1 MTPSAPTIEKQ
12 PVFVHTFG
20 NLAFE
25 YNGNTFYCNSNGSS
39 KKWGVL
45 VYLLLN
51 RNRAVTQTELIDV
64 FWDNDTSVNP
74 SGALKTLL
82 YRLRHTLYPLF
93 GEDDLIVSGR
103 GVYYWNSNYE
113 IHPDSDKFDQLCTV
127 GHNVNL
133 SSDERMEAYTKAIHL
148 YQGSYLPLLQSQ
160 LWLIPR
166 ATHYQTAYVD
176 AVLELAN
183 LLIHAHKYCELNE
196 ICALSTALEPLDEH
210 LHALTVKSHILQGNT
225 AAALE
230 HYEKS
235 TDYLY
240 KNLGIHPSAEL
251 QALYEEIIKTDQ
263 CVETDLYKIQNDLSE
278 TVLKPGAFVCDYSLF
293 REIYRLEARR
303 CMRSCNPIHIALIT
317 VLTTSGNI
325 PKLDKLGSAMEHLLT
340 IITLNLRQGDVVS
353 KYSGAQYVI
362 LLFGANYEDSE
373 KILHRIS
380 CSYRKNRTPHYRLAY
395 KIRELLLPEH
405 EV

>member
-1 MTPSAPTIEKQ
+1 MTRSAPTIEKR
-12 PVFVHTFG
+12 PVFVQTFG
-20 NLAFE
+20 NLALE
-25 YNGNTFYCNSNGSS
+25 YNGTTFCCNSNRSS

-51 RNRAVTQTELIDV
+51 RNRTVTQADLIDV
-64 FWDNDTSVNP
+64 FWDNDASVNP

-82 YRLRHTLYPLF
+82 HRLRHTLYPLF
-93 GEDDLIVSGR
+93 GEDDLIVSGH
-103 GVYYWNSNYE
+103 GVYYWNSKYE
-113 IHPDSDKFDQLCTV
+113 IHPDSDEFDQLCAV

-133 SSDERMEAYTKAIHL
+133 STDERMEAYRKALHL
-148 YQGSYLPLLQSQ
+148 YRGSYLPPLQSQ

-166 ATHYQTAYVD
+166 VTHYQTAYVD
-176 AVLELAN
+176 AVEQLAD
-183 LLIHAHKYCELNE
+183 LLMHANKYCELNE
-196 ICALSTALEPLDEH
+196 ICSLSTTLEPLDEH
-210 LHALTVKSHILQGNT
+210 LHALTVKSYILQGNT

-251 QALYEEIIKTDQ
+251 QALYEEIMKTDQ

-278 TVLKPGAFVCDYSLF
+278 AALKNGAFVCDYSFF

-303 CMRSCNPIHIALIT
+303 CMRASNSIHIALIT

-325 PKLDKLGSAMEHLLT
+325 PSLDKLSNTMDRLLT
-340 IITLNLRQGDVVS
+340 IITLNLRHGDVVS

-373 KILHRIS
+373 KILYRIS
-380 CSYRKNRTPHYRLAY
+380 CSYRKNHASHLRLAY
-395 KIRELLLPEH
+395 KIRELVLPEN
-405 EV
+405 EA